1 MTSLADRLMESLT
14 LQRQSFEQ
22 QVQDADQLIND
33 SANQMCRFI
42 ENERQRLLQETAAI
56 RHNTVVELDKVT
68 MRQVRV
74 CTMDLEKVCATALP

>member
-1 MTSLADRLMESLT
+1 MESLT